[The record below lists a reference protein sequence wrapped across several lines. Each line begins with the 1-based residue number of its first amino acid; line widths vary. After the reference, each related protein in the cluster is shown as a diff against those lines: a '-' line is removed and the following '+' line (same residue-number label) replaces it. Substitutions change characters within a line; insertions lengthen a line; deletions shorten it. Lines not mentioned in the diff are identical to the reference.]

1 MTDKTP
7 NNQENWYASIDKT
20 SATDDRRI
28 QSINILPPPEHLI
41 RFFPIANTPMENL
54 SARLV
59 KEFAP
64 SFKVVMIDS
73 S

>member
-1 MTDKTP
+1 MQVLIKRLPQMIGGFKVST
-7 NNQENWYASIDKT
+7 YSHLL
-20 SATDDRRI
+20 
-28 QSINILPPPEHLI
+28 NISFG
-41 RFFPIANTPMENL
+41 FFQLQTRQWKNS

-64 SFKVVMIDS
+64 SFKVVMIAS